1 MLLKIL
7 LKRARLVK
15 QTDSE
20 LLIKVDTGNRAVVE
34 LSTRYRED
42 TPDID
47 RHKVFVG
54 EHGKIK

>member
-1 MLLKIL
+1 MFLKIL
-7 LKRARLVK
+7 LKRATLHK